1 MPAAVVSPAH
11 SGVKSTPEAVPA
23 LPAVA
28 TGPVPAEAAPPV
40 PAVELAAPA
49 VGVLAVPAVGVLA
62 VPAVGV
68 LAVPAVGVL
77 VVPAVGVLAEPL
89 EPPVVGD
96 SLSPEQAAMPILPTA
111 TKKMTERRVVRVIAK
126 FLAK

>member
-62 VPAVGV
+62 
-68 LAVPAVGVL
+68 
-77 VVPAVGVLAEPL
+77 EPL